1 MKLKGQAAL
10 EVKVGVFVF
19 LLLVLAAVV
28 IFLLGK
34 RSLLFEDQVELR
46 TSFPSAS
53 GLRVGAQ
60 VRLAGVQVG
69 QVSAIEFGEDPRD
82 QRIYVTLRIRK
93 DALQRVTTDSKARID
108 SMGLLGDKII
118 DVSVGVTGTPVEPG
132 ALLEGVAPPE
142 YLALLDTAHDALR
155 DIRSITRRLNK
166 VITLY
171 GDPKMHTDIT
181 RTIQSVRNIVQEI
194 ESGKGLVHALLYDRR
209 IDQAVRGLLN
219 RTGGAV
225 DRFADAGRAFASAF
239 GEVGKLLRRI
249 QTTEGTT
256 VHALLFGKDQAT
268 RIFQAAA
275 RAAEEFGD
283 AVRDAKEIV
292 ARIKDSKGLFSTLI
306 EEKGGAEIVRNLA
319 AASRTLRQIVEQIQ
333 AGRGSVGALIAD
345 PTLYEDLKSLLGS
358 LNRNRVLR
366 ALIRFA
372 IQRREG
378 KSGAATVEEATPQG
392 QR

>member
-46 TSFPSAS
+46 TSFLSAS

-69 QVSAIEFGEDPRD
+69 QVSGIQFGEDPRD

-118 DVSVGVTGTPVEPG
+118 DVSVGVTGTPVEAG

-155 DIRSITRRLNK
+155 DIRSITKRLNK

-181 RTIQSVRNIVQEI
+181 RTIRSVRNIVQEI

-225 DRFADAGRAFASAF
+225 DRFADAGREFASAF

-275 RAAEEFGD
+275 RAAEGFGD

-292 ARIKDSKGLFSTLI
+292 ARVKDSKGLLSTLI

-333 AGRGSVGALIAD
+333 AGRGTVGALIAD
-345 PTLYEDLKSLLGS
+345 PTLYEDLKTLLS
-358 LNRNRVLR
+358 NLNRNRVLR
-366 ALIRFA
+366 SLIRFA

-378 KSGAATVEEATPQG
+378 TTGTATAKEATPQG